1 MEAVK
6 TELSVA
12 VDFMNFAGG
21 FVITD
26 RELSA
31 DDKRRIR
38 EKYVEVGHDYQRV
51 QEWVDKGMPED
62 RLYLG
67 LITGGAMPTE
77 MLLTFEEQL
86 AQLLRE
92 HYRKTGNQVE
102 RIGTKWYTVGIGQD
116 DILAAIDV
124 GYTATVK
131 QRRSDA

>member
-1 MEAVK
+1 MIVS
-6 TELSVA
+6 TCRVSQ
-12 VDFMNFAGG
+12 GG

-31 DDKRRIR
+31 DDQRRIR
-38 EKYVEVGHDYQRV
+38 EKYVEFEYDYQRV

-67 LITGGAMPTE
+67 LITGGTMPTE
-77 MLLTFEEQL
+77 MPLTFEEQL

-102 RIGTKWYTVGIGQD
+102 KIGTKWYTIGIGQD

-131 QRRSDA
+131 QRRVD